1 MCGIAGYIG
10 RNPPGEEARARTL
23 ATMSRRG
30 PDDSGQCEISVG
42 RSRCV
47 LLHTRLAIIDPDPR
61 SAQPIEIDGR
71 VLIYNGEIYNYLEL
85 RETLIGL
92 GHRFRTDS
100 DTEVLLRAYLEWG
113 EGALDRLEG
122 MWAFAIA
129 DPATGTILLSR
140 DRFGEKPL
148 LTFKTD
154 HGLYFAS
161 EVKQLVALT
170 GQGFPVRTQA
180 VGDFLA
186 HGYRR
191 IFTGPDAF
199 FEGVSRFPSGHA
211 AHVTG
216 DGLSEAFAY
225 WQPRFAPVDMTAEE
239 AAEGAVA
246 EIDRAIRIRLRAD
259 VPIAISL
266 SGGIDSNVLAGI
278 AVHRHG
284 QRLHTFSML
293 EQDGDYDESA
303 AIRMAQQ
310 TLGVPAHE
318 TRVSHDGFLDRLAVM
333 SRAYDGPVPSL
344 GMYLDGFLSE
354 AVAAEGYKVLING
367 NGADE
372 IFAGYYD
379 HYLFWLAGRAAEP
392 GTDFDA
398 LVAEWCESFGRHVR
412 NPLLRNPRAFID
424 APGERGHL
432 HLNAPDV
439 ADYLRGHPVGAD
451 FAETDYC
458 PDLLRNR
465 MLNELMSESVPVLT
479 WAHDSH
485 YMHHS
490 IENRAAY
497 LDRGLVDFMAGVPSR
512 HLIQGGFSKALL
524 RRAGEGVVPPE
535 ILHKTQKL
543 GFNAPIASLLDR
555 ADPAVRD
562 RLLSDSPF
570 WDLADRDKVRRLLD
584 PETESRGRDNFL
596 FCLVSA
602 RLFYEEFVD

>member
-10 RNPPGEEARARTL
+10 RSPPDARACARTL

-30 PDDSGQCEISVG
+30 PDDSGQRELDVG
-42 RSRCV
+42 PWRCV

-61 SAQPIEIDGR
+61 SAQPFEIDGR
-71 VLIYNGEIYNYLEL
+71 VMIYNGEIYNYLEL

-92 GHRFRTDS
+92 GHVFRTDS

-113 EGALDRLEG
+113 DAAFDRLEG
-122 MWAFAIA
+122 MWALAIA
-129 DPATGTILLSR
+129 DPADGTVLLSR

-148 LTFKTD
+148 LTHQTD

-170 GQGFPVRTQA
+170 GRQFPVRTAA

-191 IFTGPDAF
+191 IFRRPETF
-199 FEGVSRFPSGHA
+199 FDGVSRFPSGHCA
-211 AHVTG
+211 RMSG
-216 DGLSEAFAY
+216 DGLSAPAPY
-225 WQPRFAPVDMTAEE
+225 WTPGFTPMEMTQEE
-239 AAEGAVA
+239 AAEGAMA

-284 QRLHTFSML
+284 QQLHTFSML
-293 EQDGDYDESA
+293 EQDSDYDESA
-303 AIRMAQQ
+303 AIRTAQRS
-310 TLGVPAHE
+310 LGVPAHE

-379 HYLFWLAGRAAEP
+379 HYLFWLAGRAAEAEV
-392 GTDFDA
+392 DFDA
-398 LVAEWCESFGRHVR
+398 LVAEWRQSFGRHVR
-412 NPLLRNPRAFID
+412 NPLLQNPRAFID

-439 ADYLRGHPVGAD
+439 ADYLIGHRVGET
-451 FAETDYC
+451 FPETDYG
-458 PDLLRNR
+458 PDLLRSR

-497 LDRGLVDFMAGVPSR
+497 LDRGLVDFMARVPSR

-524 RRAGEGVVPPE
+524 RRAGEGLVPTE

-555 ADPAVRD
+555 RDGQVRE
-562 RLLSDSPF
+562 RLLTQSAF
-570 WDLADRDKVRRLLD
+570 WDLVDRDKVRRLLD

>member
-10 RNPPGEEARARTL
+10 RMPPGAEARRRTL
-23 ATMSRRG
+23 ATMARRG
-30 PDDSGQCEISVG
+30 PDDSGQCEVSVG
-42 RSRCV
+42 PWRCV

-61 SAQPIEIDGR
+61 SAQPFEIDGR

-85 RETLIGL
+85 REMLIGL
-92 GHRFRTDS
+92 GHVFRTDS

-113 EGALDRLEG
+113 EDALDRLEG

-129 DPATGTILLSR
+129 DPETGSVLLSR

-148 LTFKTD
+148 LTHRTD

-170 GQGFPVRTQA
+170 GHDFPVRTA
-180 VGDFLA
+180 AIGDFLA

-191 IFTGPDAF
+191 IFSSPETY
-199 FEGVSRFPSGHA
+199 FEGVVRFPSGHA
-211 AHVTG
+211 ARMTG
-216 DGLSEAFAY
+216 DGLSQPAPY
-225 WQPRFAPVDMTAEE
+225 WRPRFAPVDMTAEE
-239 AAEGAVA
+239 AAEGAMA

-284 QRLHTFSML
+284 QPLHTFSML
-293 EQDGDYDESA
+293 EQDSDYDESA
-303 AIRMAQQ
+303 AIRLAQRA
-310 TLGVPAHE
+310 LGVPAHE
-318 TRVSHDGFLDRLAVM
+318 TRVSHEGFLDRLAVM

-354 AVAAEGYKVLING
+354 AVADEGYKVLING

-379 HYLFWLAGRAAEP
+379 HYLFWLAGRAGEA
-392 GTDFDA
+392 GADFDA
-398 LVAEWCESFGRHVR
+398 LVAEWRDSFGRHVR
-412 NPLLRNPRAFID
+412 NPLLQNPRAFLD
-424 APGERGHL
+424 APNERGHL
-432 HLNAPDV
+432 QLNAPDV
-439 ADYLRGHPVGAD
+439 GDYLIGHPVAPH
-451 FAETDYC
+451 FAETAYC
-458 PDLLRNR
+458 GDLLRMR

-497 LDRGLVDFMAGVPSR
+497 LDRGLVDFMATVPSR

-555 ADPAVRD
+555 GDDALRE
-562 RLLSDSPF
+562 RLLVDSPF
-570 WDLADRDKVRRLLD
+570 WDLVDRDKVRQLLD